1 MLDPLHSI
9 RIKFFM
15 KVMHIIKLF
24 AEQEVK
30 YFPTYVHFLK
40 LFYTI
45 ELKVWMLY
53 LVYSF

>member
-1 MLDPLHSI
+1 
-9 RIKFFM
+9 
-15 KVMHIIKLF
+15 MHIIKLF

-45 ELKVWMLY
+45 ELKV
-53 LVYSF
+53 